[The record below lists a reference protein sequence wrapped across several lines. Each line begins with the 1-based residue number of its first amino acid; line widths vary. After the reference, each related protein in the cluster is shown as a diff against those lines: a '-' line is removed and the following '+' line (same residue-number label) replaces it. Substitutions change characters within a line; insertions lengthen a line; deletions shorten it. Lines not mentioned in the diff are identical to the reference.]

1 MPTWSQCSPCAFRPN
16 VILHFE
22 NLAAEEALL
31 RRQLIGGQRLVPTVR
46 NQRKVKGVGAGFFY
60 VLCCSRSWYVIF
72 DSRTFGIGGI
82 LSMSCIISSAE
93 LFQVKDDEL
102 TAKYF
107 SMLSQKDIDRLKQVY
122 RKDFEMFGYT
132 WP

>member
-1 MPTWSQCSPCAFRPN
+1 M
-16 VILHFE
+16 
-22 NLAAEEALL
+22 
-31 RRQLIGGQRLVPTVR
+31 
-46 NQRKVKGVGAGFFY
+46 
-60 VLCCSRSWYVIF
+60 IF

-122 RKDFEMFGYT
+122 RKDFEMFGYF

>member
-1 MPTWSQCSPCAFRPN
+1 M
-16 VILHFE
+16 
-22 NLAAEEALL
+22 
-31 RRQLIGGQRLVPTVR
+31 
-46 NQRKVKGVGAGFFY
+46 
-60 VLCCSRSWYVIF
+60 IF
-72 DSRTFGIGGI
+72 VSRTFRIEGI
-82 LSMSCIISSAE
+82 LSLSCIISSAE

>member
-1 MPTWSQCSPCAFRPN
+1 M
-16 VILHFE
+16 
-22 NLAAEEALL
+22 
-31 RRQLIGGQRLVPTVR
+31 
-46 NQRKVKGVGAGFFY
+46 
-60 VLCCSRSWYVIF
+60 IF
-72 DSRTFGIGGI
+72 VSRTFRIEGI
-82 LSMSCIISSAE
+82 LSLSCIISSAE
-93 LFQVKDDEL
+93 LFQVKDNEL

>member
-1 MPTWSQCSPCAFRPN
+1 MVCDICF
-16 VILHFE
+16 
-22 NLAAEEALL
+22 
-31 RRQLIGGQRLVPTVR
+31 
-46 NQRKVKGVGAGFFY
+46 K
-60 VLCCSRSWYVIF
+60 
-72 DSRTFGIGGI
+72 D
-82 LSMSCIISSAE
+82 ISYAE

-132 WP
+132 WPWQDSDQMRNKLIELKQQWFYDTQYTFDVNLRLT

>member
-1 MPTWSQCSPCAFRPN
+1 MTNMRYGWVLDCLWIVSF
-16 VILHFE
+16 
-22 NLAAEEALL
+22 
-31 RRQLIGGQRLVPTVR
+31 
-46 NQRKVKGVGAGFFY
+46 KVMVYDICFK
-60 VLCCSRSWYVIF
+60 
-72 DSRTFGIGGI
+72 D
-82 LSMSCIISSAE
+82 ISSAE
-93 LFQVKDDEL
+93 LLQVKEDEL

>member
-1 MPTWSQCSPCAFRPN
+1 MDAYMVAVLPVRLSSERDSSFRESRRRGSA
-16 VILHFE
+16 LE
-22 NLAAEEALL
+22 TAADWRAEACPDREEPAE
-31 RRQLIGGQRLVPTVR
+31 REGG
-46 NQRKVKGVGAGFFY
+46 GCWI
-60 VLCCSRSWYVIF
+60 VLCMMVCDICF
-72 DSRTFGIGGI
+72 KD
-82 LSMSCIISSAE
+82 ISSAE
-93 LFQVKDDEL
+93 LFQVKEDEL

>member
-1 MPTWSQCSPCAFRPN
+1 MIFVSR
-16 VILHFE
+16 IFE
-22 NLAAEEALL
+22 IE
-31 RRQLIGGQRLVPTVR
+31 
-46 NQRKVKGVGAGFFY
+46 
-60 VLCCSRSWYVIF
+60 
-72 DSRTFGIGGI
+72 GI
-82 LSMSCIISSAE
+82 LSLSFIISSAE

>member
-1 MPTWSQCSPCAFRPN
+1 MMVCDICF
-16 VILHFE
+16 
-22 NLAAEEALL
+22 
-31 RRQLIGGQRLVPTVR
+31 
-46 NQRKVKGVGAGFFY
+46 K
-60 VLCCSRSWYVIF
+60 
-72 DSRTFGIGGI
+72 D
-82 LSMSCIISSAE
+82 ISSAE
-93 LFQVKDDEL
+93 LLQVKEDEL

>member
-1 MPTWSQCSPCAFRPN
+1 M
-16 VILHFE
+16 
-22 NLAAEEALL
+22 
-31 RRQLIGGQRLVPTVR
+31 
-46 NQRKVKGVGAGFFY
+46 
-60 VLCCSRSWYVIF
+60 IF
-72 DSRTFGIGGI
+72 VSRTFGIEGI
-82 LSMSCIISSAE
+82 LSLSCIISSAE

>member
-1 MPTWSQCSPCAFRPN
+1 M
-16 VILHFE
+16 
-22 NLAAEEALL
+22 
-31 RRQLIGGQRLVPTVR
+31 
-46 NQRKVKGVGAGFFY
+46 
-60 VLCCSRSWYVIF
+60 IF
-72 DSRTFGIGGI
+72 VSRTFEIEGI
-82 LSMSCIISSAE
+82 LSLSCIISLAE
-93 LFQVKDDEL
+93 LFQVKDDKL